1 MTLSAR
7 AGFVLS
13 TLFIFT
19 ACKATEARKEAS
31 GGEPAVL
38 AWPLSTKSAEARTHF
53 EDGQAAND
61 RGRPLKAYEQFKR
74 SVAADSAFALGYL
87 GVAQRALSLDEYRT
101 NLLRATAYEAGANE
115 TEKLLIDIER
125 KEFDRDQQAA
135 LALAQQL
142 AAKQPGNP
150 RSWWVLA
157 GEYRSTGQTEASRAS
172 LKKAIDLAP
181 EYGATH
187 LIYAQDYTVNQPTDL
202 ATAEQQVLAGGK
214 IWPREP
220 LSYDYLGDVRRAQ
233 GRLEEAA
240 AAYGRQIELDPQN
253 YGGYIQRA
261 HSYTFLGK
269 YDKAR
274 ADYDA
279 AIRVASGND
288 KVFTARCKAYVSA
301 FAGNPDDALKQLDQ
315 LSQAIDGMGVPEP
328 EGEKIETLNSEA
340 IIATYAHRFDIAE
353 KALGQARP
361 LVLHSVQ
368 RVGTPEFR
376 RGQEAGLAYAD
387 GIVAAFKGDF
397 AAADAKAAEFQKLV
411 AQDRNPTKNRPAHDL
426 RGFVALFQK
435 RYNDAI
441 AEFDQGS
448 PDNPFIWY
456 HRALA
461 LEGAGRTDE
470 AKAQFHRVATFNFSV
485 AGYSAVRKDAV
496 AKAG

>member
-1 MTLSAR
+1 MSYR
-7 AGFVLS
+7 HFS
-13 TLFIFT
+13 SSPP
-19 ACKATEARKEAS
+19 ACNGGQER
-31 GGEPAVL
+31 GLWGEPAVL

-253 YGGYIQRA
+253 FGGYIQRA
-261 HSYTFLGK
+261 HSYTFLGE

-279 AIRVASGND
+279 AIRVASGNE

-376 RGQEAGLAYAD
+376 RGQGSRAGICRRNCRGVQGRFCRCRGQGGGIREARRAGSQSHQEPPGARSPGL
-387 GIVAAFKGDF
+387 
-397 AAADAKAAEFQKLV
+397 
-411 AQDRNPTKNRPAHDL
+411 R
-426 RGFVALFQK
+426 
-435 RYNDAI
+435 
-441 AEFDQGS
+441 
-448 PDNPFIWY
+448 
-456 HRALA
+456 RALSEEIQRRHRGVRSWVTGRSVH
-461 LEGAGRTDE
+461 LVPSGPGARGRRP
-470 AKAQFHRVATFNFSV
+470 H
-485 AGYSAVRKDAV
+485 
-496 AKAG
+496 